1 MRGDI
6 DMQSSGRRRP
16 PGGPR
21 SARPKDLQPPER
33 RRAAG
38 RPAPAL
44 RSCRTEGVGYH
55 AERTALLELVAGA
68 VDGADARSRSGGS
81 AASTSR
87 LFPPA
92 PPSSSRIPLRPSR
105 AVARSVVMSASTSS
119 RPTSGAARLALNSL
133 VVPPVAAAGDGRQSP
148 AHGDE
153 RQGTHAPVAGASS
166 LPCSFRTSPLRVF
179 ARVPPYGAWG
189 YPNGGG
195 RQG

>member
-1 MRGDI
+1 MGTLTCNRRAGGGLPVGPDQR
-6 DMQSSGRRRP
+6 DPRTFSHPNGVVPLAARRQRSGRAAPRASAITPNGRRCSSSSP
-16 PGGPR
+16 APWTAPM
-21 SARPKDLQPPER
+21 PEAEAAEALH
-33 RRAAG
+33 RRAG
-38 RPAPAL
+38 CSPA
-44 RSCRTEGVGYH
+44 R
-55 AERTALLELVAGA
+55 
-68 VDGADARSRSGGS
+68 
-81 AASTSR
+81 
-87 LFPPA
+87 
-92 PPSSSRIPLRPSR
+92 PSSSRIPLRPSR
-105 AVARSVVMSASTSS
+105 AVASSVVMSASTSP

-166 LPCSFRTSPLRVF
+166 VPCSFRTSPLRVF